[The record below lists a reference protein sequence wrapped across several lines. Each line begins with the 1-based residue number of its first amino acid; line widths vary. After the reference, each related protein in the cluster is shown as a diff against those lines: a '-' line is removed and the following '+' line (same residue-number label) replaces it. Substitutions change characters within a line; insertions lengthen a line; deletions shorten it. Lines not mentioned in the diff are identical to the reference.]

1 MKTIIQA
8 TKPKVPVDPLRRS
21 FRRFI
26 RKMFVSFL
34 NRQRCEYPGKFQ
46 ATVLE
51 KLQDIEDLLEIM
63 ARETAR
69 QARRGNSPFEP

>member
-1 MKTIIQA
+1 
-8 TKPKVPVDPLRRS
+8 
-21 FRRFI
+21 
-26 RKMFVSFL
+26 MFVSFL